1 MEKRQ
6 FIDLLDA
13 PFSRRGSYFC
23 FTNDNLKAENIP
35 GKSNLWLCN
44 CRSVD
49 YAMIDITKPNN
60 FRQLLLQAVRDGVAL
75 PCILNN
81 SPEEVVIETD
91 AGAIRFCIAE
101 RRLVL
106 AHGED
111 GLTLRITPRPSW
123 LGGQASIPILDG
135 LGSHDVDFGP
145 CRMRVTPLRGTLR
158 RCPGGL
164 EIVPDAQGVA
174 EAAFA
179 DYLAEPLPRERRS
192 YPDYAEGVENVRR
205 EFETFCRRV
214 MPELPAEFEPRR
226 TQALWQTWSLMV
238 DADGENDYRRPMV
251 KMMHSIFESA
261 FGWQMPMQAVWL
273 HHDPKLAWEIFCSPF
288 EFQDET
294 GRLNDAVGFKALP
307 GKPAMKPPIHG
318 LALLWLMDHGVID
331 EADPPLEDRKW
342 LLDRLIAWTE
352 FFCTFRRGGVGTLC
366 AYQRALETGWE
377 DAPQYRLGMPLI
389 CPDLN
394 TFIALNMEA
403 IARFGATLGM
413 SASEQ
418 RHWMARSEALIED
431 MVESLWDG
439 ERWFCLCPESG
450 ARSENDNLTVW
461 LPVLLGKRL
470 PKEILDKTIARLLRP
485 GAFRTE
491 NGYATE
497 ALDSPYLRHGFAAGS
512 VITPTHFF
520 VPMALEDC
528 GYAAEARDAALS
540 YCRTLLRSG
549 FFHICNAITGREDR
563 GLTAFGEKQLFWS
576 GWTSSCYLFLADRYG
591 R

>member
-1 MEKRQ
+1 MEQ
-6 FIDLLDA
+6 FVDLLDA

-23 FTNDNLKAENIP
+23 FANDNLKAENLY

-49 YAMIDITKPNN
+49 YAMIDLTKPNN
-60 FRQLLLQAVRDGVAL
+60 FRQILLQAVRDGLAL
-75 PCILNN
+75 PCFLNN
-81 SPEEVVIETD
+81 SPEEVVIET
-91 AGAIRFCIAE
+91 ASGAIRFCIAE

-111 GLTLRITPRPSW
+111 GLTLRISPRPSW
-123 LGGQASIPILDG
+123 LGGQMSIPIADG

-164 EIVPDAQGVA
+164 EIVPDAQGVV

-179 DYLAEPLPRERRS
+179 DFLADPAPRALED
-192 YPDYAEGVENVRR
+192 YPAYADGVENVRR
-205 EFETFCRRV
+205 EFEGFCERV
-214 MPELPAEFEPRR
+214 MPSLPAEFEPRR
-226 TQALWQTWSLMV
+226 VQALWQTWSLMV
-238 DADGENDYRRPMV
+238 DPDGENDYRRPMV

-273 HHDPKLAWEIFCSPF
+273 HNDPKLAWEVFCSCF
-288 EFQDET
+288 EFQDEN
-294 GRLNDAVGFKALP
+294 GRLNDAVGFKAMP
-307 GKPAMKPPIHG
+307 GKVAMKPPIHG
-318 LALLWLMDHGVID
+318 LSLLWLMDHGVI
-331 EADPPLEDRKW
+331 EAAAPSEEDKQW

-352 FFCTFRRGGVGTLC
+352 YFFTFRRGGIGTLC

-377 DAPQYRLGMPLI
+377 DAPQYRLGMPQI

-394 TFIALNMEA
+394 TFLALDLEA

-413 SASEQ
+413 PEQEQ
-418 RHWMARSEALIED
+418 RHWLRRSQALIED
-431 MVESLWDG
+431 MIETLWDG
-439 ERWFCLCPESG
+439 ERWFSLCPETG
-450 ARSENDNLTVW
+450 ARSANDNITLL
-461 LPVLLGKRL
+461 LPALLGKRL
-470 PKEILDKTIARLLRP
+470 PQEIMEKTVAHLLRP
-485 GAFRTE
+485 GGFKTE
-491 NGYATE
+491 NGYTTE
-497 ALDSPYLRHGFAAGS
+497 ALDSPHFRYGFSGGS

-520 VPMALEDC
+520 IPMALEDC
-528 GYAAEARDAALS
+528 GCPEEARAAALG
-540 YCRTLLRSG
+540 YCRTLKRGG
-549 FFHICNAITGREDR
+549 FFHISNPLTGLGDR

-576 GWTSSCYLFLADRYG
+576 GWTSSCYFYLADRYG